1 MSHLYS
7 HRPQYGRGYKETSR
21 SDEETRWAVPT
32 QACESGPIK
41 AGGEGLKETG
51 ALRQK
56 LQRWTV

>member
-7 HRPQYGRGYKETSR
+7 HRPQYGRGYK
-21 SDEETRWAVPT
+21 DEETQWAVPT
-32 QACESGPIK
+32 QACESGPIR